1 MKEASNLAFYTQ
13 STPVKENT
21 NSRQLTVTADST
33 ITRNDLLLDFVLDFK
48 AFYHGIICEVNFF
61 GELYLAL
68 KLSGNGTKIE
78 YCLPAQRQ

>member
-33 ITRNDLLLDFVLDFK
+33 ITRTDLLDFALDFK
-48 AFYHGIICEVNFF
+48 AFDHGIICEVNFF

-78 YCLPAQRQ
+78 YCLPAQCQ